1 MRAPAVCTWE
11 LALAA
16 CVSTQSFPEWLLT
29 HVGAASRE
37 TTWSYQGFH
46 KMVIESEDLR

>member
-1 MRAPAVCTWE
+1 MQAPAVCTWE

-29 HVGAASRE
+29 HVDAASRG